1 MNTELYLD
9 PDLPQAGSFEL
20 KPEESRHLVRVRR
33 EREGVAVLVTNGRGL
48 LARCILQKAIPT
60 GAVLEIQTLHEEPA
74 PMPLELAVSPLHNE
88 GRWEWLIEKATEL
101 GATRILPL
109 VCERT
114 EHYRWKPDRL
124 Q

>member
-33 EREGVAVLVTNGRGL
+33 EREGVEVLVTNGRGL
-48 LARCILQKAIPT
+48 LARCILQKALPT

-74 PMPLELAVSPLHNE
+74 PLPLELAVSPLHTPTPICSINALNFS
-88 GRWEWLIEKATEL
+88 RFSAVSMASISTP
-101 GATRILPL
+101 IM
-109 VCERT
+109 RT
-114 EHYRWKPDRL
+114 P
-124 Q
+124 